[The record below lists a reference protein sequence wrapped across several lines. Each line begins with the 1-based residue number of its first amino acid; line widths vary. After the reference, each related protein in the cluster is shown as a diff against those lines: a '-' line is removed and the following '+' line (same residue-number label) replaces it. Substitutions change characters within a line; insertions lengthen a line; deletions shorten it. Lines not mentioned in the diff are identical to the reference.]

1 MKVNDIRVGVIA
13 GTPVDSKMGVDFLN
27 DRGIEAKAYPVS
39 SSPQEQSRL
48 QILSPKELS
57 NEVGVIVRRAKVQG
71 ANAIMV
77 YCNSLS
83 AAVDMNGI
91 SRDEEILVVTPLDVY
106 RNIAGEYDVLGV
118 MAANNQSCAG
128 IERTIQGVNPECDV
142 VGVGVLPL
150 VQAIESQK
158 SADDIAD
165 DFSFENV
172 MLFYEKIG
180 AQAVILGCTHFS
192 YIKEAIEQVS
202 NVDIIDPSQAMYDM
216 IVEGI

>member
-1 MKVNDIRVGVIA
+1 MRVRNIRVGVIA
-13 GTPVDSKMGVDFLN
+13 GTPVDSKMGADFLN

-57 NEVGVIVRRAKVQG
+57 EEVVGIVRIAKSQG
-71 ANAIMV
+71 ANSIMV

-83 AAVDMNGI
+83 AAVDMEEI
-91 SRDEEILVVTPLDVY
+91 SRDEDILIVTPLDVY
-106 RNIAGEYDVLGV
+106 RSIAGRYDVLGV

-128 IERTIQGVNPECDV
+128 IERTIQGVNPGCDV
-142 VGVGVLPL
+142 VGIGVLPL
-150 VQAIESQK
+150 VQAIDSQK
-158 SADDIAD
+158 KKYDIAD
-165 DFSFENV
+165 DFSFKKI
-172 MLFYEKIG
+172 MDFYEKLG

-192 YIKEAIEQVS
+192 YIKEEIEQVS
-202 NVDIIDPSQAMYDM
+202 KVDIIDPSQAMCDM